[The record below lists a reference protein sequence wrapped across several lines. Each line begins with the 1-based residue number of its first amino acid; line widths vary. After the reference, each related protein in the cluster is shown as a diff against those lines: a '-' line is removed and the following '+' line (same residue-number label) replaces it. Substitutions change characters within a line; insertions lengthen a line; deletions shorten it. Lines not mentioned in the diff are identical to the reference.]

1 MLGRVLL
8 RRVWPVRVRHHDVH
22 ISIKVPKKEP
32 VNKEPKNK
40 EPKKEPWFSEE
51 FGKGT
56 PKFVTFANVTK
67 ARRTGETLH
76 FLKSENYQTLTVK
89 NPITKTETDY
99 VMLSRYVFYIK
110 VARYLFPFAALIYC
124 NIWAY
129 RYMTDADDPTSEL
142 HQKIYVE
149 PYKLSDAEQQWLDES
164 PTEPSSK

>member
-8 RRVWPVRVRHHDVH
+8 RRVWPVRVRHRDVH

-32 VNKEPKNK
+32 VNKEPINKEPKNK

-110 VARYLFPFAALIYC
+110 AIWVGKRIGAIFTCSNSINILTTFSNPVHSCPLLISFCCSYLL
-124 NIWAY
+124 
-129 RYMTDADDPTSEL
+129 
-142 HQKIYVE
+142 
-149 PYKLSDAEQQWLDES
+149 
-164 PTEPSSK
+164 